1 MALDD
6 SIVLKEAA
14 GEMRPGN
21 LFEEILGK
29 VTRRHG
35 GSYDD
40 YIRLMSSVRNRA
52 EQKGMSLVQAARD
65 VAKNP

>member
-6 SIVLKEAA
+6 SKVLKEAA

-35 GSYDD
+35 GTYED
-40 YIRLMSSVRNRA
+40 YMRLISTVRNRA